1 MRRLLIALP
10 IVIIVL
16 ALIVV
21 AGPKVLPQT
30 SVNNMAAGLI
40 EDALG
45 HPVVI
50 AGNADLAFFPT
61 FRLHAQG
68 VSARLVK
75 GGGKDTPA
83 LFDIGE
89 LTVEVDAVSLLY
101 NRVRINLVRLGNPV
115 VRLHV
120 DADGQA
126 NWQPRDPAD
135 APAPKVHLD
144 RDWGWWNEFDLAQ
157 VELSGGRLLVVDRTR
172 NWRLEAERIGLK
184 SSKPVNTTS
193 GPGFALA
200 GSARVN
206 DEPMSLRIET
216 GAISKALAGGR
227 IPVVLDLQGA
237 VGGIRYQGG
246 AAKRQVVVSEGAI
259 TVQIPDFPR
268 FQRWLG
274 RGRAAQ
280 ASGGR
285 VAASAR
291 LEVSGDRMT
300 LADIDLD
307 WPGGTGRGEIAA
319 SLKSDGTLA
328 VDGDMRIDT
337 LDISGLGGET
347 ALAGAAAFLPEK
359 LVGRVKVN
367 WRKFVRAGLS
377 AGAGRALISFT
388 TGAERW
394 AIDAESDQIYG
405 GRGRARIRWGMAEG
419 MASLKA
425 GFNLARVDAGA
436 LLAGLAGNSPIKG
449 TASVRFDL
457 FSVGG
462 TSSEML
468 AALGGEG
475 EFNVVSGTLLDPGI
489 VRRLSDG
496 TDPMPFSQLFGSF
509 RVGQGIARTEDL
521 LLRTAG
527 MNLVGAG
534 DVDLAEAYDNIELSS
549 VARQSVSSDRPA
561 IHPFRIEGPIS
572 TLTTQQQ

>member
-10 IVIIVL
+10 IVIAVL
-16 ALIVV
+16 ALVIV

-30 SVNNMAAGLI
+30 SINNMVASLI
-40 EDALG
+40 EDVLD
-45 HPVVI
+45 HPVAI
-50 AGNADLAFFPT
+50 AGDADLALFPT

-68 VSARLVK
+68 VSARVVK

-89 LTVEVDAVSLLY
+89 LTVEIDAVSLLY

-120 DADGQA
+120 DADGQT
-126 NWQPRDPAD
+126 NWQPRDPD
-135 APAPKVHLD
+135 TPAPKVHLD

-157 VELSGGRLLVVDRTR
+157 VELAGGRLLVVDRTR

-200 GSARVN
+200 GSARIN

-227 IPVVLDLQGA
+227 IPVVVDMHGA
-237 VGGIRYQGG
+237 IAGFRYQGS

-259 TVQIPDFPR
+259 TLQVPDFPR

-274 RGRAAQ
+274 HRRTGPGA
-280 ASGGR
+280 GGR

-291 LEVSGDRMT
+291 LDVSGDRMA

-307 WPGGTGRGEIAA
+307 WPGGNGRGEIAA

-328 VDGDMRIDT
+328 VDGDMHIDT
-337 LDISGLGGET
+337 LDISGLGGEA

-359 LVGRVKVN
+359 LVGRVKVD
-367 WRKFVRAGLS
+367 WRKFVRAGLN

-436 LLAGLAGNSPIKG
+436 LLAGLAGKSPIRG
-449 TASVRFDL
+449 TANLRFDL

-475 EFNVVSGTLLDPGI
+475 EFNVVGGTLLDPGI

-496 TDPMPFSQLFGSF
+496 TEPMPFSQLLGSF

-534 DVDLAEAYDNIELSS
+534 EVDLAEAYLSIELSS
-549 VARQSVSSDRPA
+549 VARQSASSDRPA

-572 TLTTQQQ
+572 TLTTQQR